1 MITLPLFGVLFALHS
16 ATGAARAAAV
26 KPATPPVSVNIV
38 HHKLKRG
45 TTAAYQALEANI
57 VSAYERAKMPL
68 YWLTFQ
74 AAKDPRDVLYLN
86 VFNTP
91 EGFEQASESF
101 RTLSPAHPE
110 LIRLSTRLT
119 AMVEAQTSVLTT
131 RRDEIAYTR
140 SDVDFRNLHAL
151 VLATYRIKPG
161 HEGKFMDALRK
172 AAGAGA
178 PWLVYESNTDPTF
191 VVIAPLKSRS
201 EARHAVS
208 LAGPLRALRGS
219 YRETREVYVL
229 VPAISRR
236 PTLASSSRQA
246 SRP

>member
-1 MITLPLFGVLFALHS
+1 MPLFGVLFALLG
-16 ATGAARAAAV
+16 ATSAARPAA

-45 TTAAYQALEANI
+45 TTAAYQALEATI

-74 AAKDPRDVLYLN
+74 STKDARDVLYLN

-91 EGFEQASESF
+91 DGFEHASESF
-101 RTLSPAHPE
+101 RTLSPSHPE
-110 LIRLSTRLT
+110 LNRLSTRMA
-119 AMVEAQTSVLTT
+119 AMIETENSVLTT

-140 SDVDFRNLHAL
+140 SDVDFQNLRAL
-151 VLATYRIKPG
+151 LLVTYRLKPG
-161 HEGKFMDALRK
+161 HEGKFMDAVRK

-178 PWLVYESNTDPTF
+178 PWLVYESNSDPTF
-191 VVIAPLKSRS
+191 VVIAPLKSRN
-201 EARHAVS
+201 EAKRAVS
-208 LAGPLRALRGS
+208 LARPLRELHGQ
-219 YRETREVYVL
+219 YRETRDVYVL

-236 PTLASSSRQA
+236 PTPASSSRQT